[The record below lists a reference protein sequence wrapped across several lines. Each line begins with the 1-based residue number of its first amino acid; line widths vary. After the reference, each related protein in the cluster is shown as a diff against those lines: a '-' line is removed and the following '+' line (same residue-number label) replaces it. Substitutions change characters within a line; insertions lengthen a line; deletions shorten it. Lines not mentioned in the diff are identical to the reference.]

1 MNKSL
6 NYKAPLEDILEKFND
21 KFVINKIYK
30 LQEIVN
36 FYISRNLR
44 LQLTSLSHSR
54 NNSA

>member
-36 FYISRNLR
+36 FI
-44 LQLTSLSHSR
+44 
-54 NNSA
+54 